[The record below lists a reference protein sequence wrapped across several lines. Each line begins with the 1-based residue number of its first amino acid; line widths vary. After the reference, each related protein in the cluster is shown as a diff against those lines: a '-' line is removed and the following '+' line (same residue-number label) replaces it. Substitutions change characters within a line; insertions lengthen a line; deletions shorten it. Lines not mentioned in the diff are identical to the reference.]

1 MRIRRCSAV
10 PERQPDTGHT
20 TAVRGLKELRADV
33 VVGVPQ
39 GPLVRR
45 KENLHARNRIVIG
58 ILGENPFKDT
68 LEKTVRNK
76 TVEDHPLVV
85 KQFGSAAEASKSHI
99 LFISTSE
106 RGQLADLIKALE
118 GSNVLTVGEMEQ
130 FNEKG
135 GMINFVME
143 GTKMRF
149 RINNQAATR
158 AGLKI
163 SSKLLN
169 LALP

>member
-1 MRIRRCSAV
+1 MLSLGSSDLAQETPPSEYQIKAAFIFNFARFVEWPPAAL
-10 PERQPDTGHT
+10 PEAKSP
-20 TAVRGLKELRADV
+20 
-33 VVGVPQ
+33 
-39 GPLVRR
+39 
-45 KENLHARNRIVIG
+45 IVIG